1 MKEITVE
8 DTSQMGTTSDVARLP
23 PPKIVYFRETSSS
36 TQATFVKTK
45 ILKVSFVVEV
55 VEKVIARK

>member
-8 DTSQMGTTSDVARLP
+8 DTSQMSTSDVARLP